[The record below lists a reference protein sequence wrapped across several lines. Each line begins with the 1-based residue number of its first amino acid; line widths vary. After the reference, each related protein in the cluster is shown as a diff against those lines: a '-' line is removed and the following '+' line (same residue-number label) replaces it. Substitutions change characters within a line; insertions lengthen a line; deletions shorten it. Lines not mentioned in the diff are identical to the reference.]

1 MSAMLTRMIS
11 PSSLSA
17 FSASATS
24 GVTGSRVPS
33 TNPAQGANPVQPA
46 RAQSTASQSQPAI
59 QKLAPQTL
67 QSTPPSQ
74 NLPRGSLLDLSV

>member
-24 GVTGSRVPS
+24 GVIGSIVP
-33 TNPAQGANPVQPA
+33 GANPVQPA
-46 RAQSTASQSQPAI
+46 RAQSTASQATNGPI

-74 NLPRGSLLDLSV
+74 ALPRGSLLDLSV

>member
-17 FSASATS
+17 FSANATN
-24 GVTGSRVPS
+24 GVIGSHMP
-33 TNPAQGANPVQPA
+33 GANSVQPV
-46 RAQSTASQSQPAI
+46 RAQSNGSQPQPAI

-67 QSTPPSQ
+67 QSAPPSQ
-74 NLPRGSLLDLSV
+74 SLPRGSLLDLSV